1 MELSIFNGKYLIAKD
16 GIKHLFGNRYI
27 ITACKI
33 NYHDFNATKHGVKY
47 ILFESSEDF
56 SHYLFIIAQIIDEKK
71 RHNVEYF

>member
-1 MELSIFNGKYLIAKD
+1 MELSIFYGKYLIAKD

-33 NYHDFNATKHGVKY
+33 NYHDFNATKHGIKN

-56 SHYLFIIAQIIDEKK
+56 SHYLFIIAQII
-71 RHNVEYF
+71 